1 MLEILGMRFTA
12 AEVVVVTENPTQS
25 VEVGLKIENIM
36 KHDDATVSIVFA
48 YHLNYLPDVASV
60 RLKGIAFC
68 TDTPQNVK
76 HLVEAWEKKKEV
88 PPELCASAINM
99 INANAS
105 VTALF
110 LTRPFGLV
118 PHLMPPP
125 LFMAPGEAGMPEEKK
140 GGKKAHKK
148 GGKG

>member
-1 MLEILGMRFTA
+1 MLDILAMRFTA
-12 AEVVVVTENPTQS
+12 AEVLVVTENPTQS
-25 VEVGLKIENIM
+25 FEVGLNVEKIT
-36 KHDDATVSIVFA
+36 KHEDATVSLVFT
-48 YHLNYLPDVASV
+48 YHLNYLPDVASI

-76 HLVEAWEKKKEV
+76 HLVERWEKKKEV

-125 LFMAPGEAGMPEEKK
+125 LFMPPAEGAMPAEEKR
-140 GGKKAHKK
+140 GKKARRK
-148 GGKG
+148 GKG